1 MGASEAKDLYSRFTT
16 RKILFILAGLGILA
30 AFTLFATSIGSA
42 GLGLNDVAHA
52 IFAKVFPFVNIES
65 SHLADVV
72 VWELR
77 LPRIVM
83 ALIGGAG
90 LAVSGAVMQGVT
102 RNPLVSPFTVG
113 VSSAAAFGASIAIVL
128 GFGLFG
134 GERYIV
140 ITNAFVFASVAAFL
154 VYGLARIRGVTG
166 ETLVLA
172 GIALMFL
179 FSALTSLLQYF
190 ASEEQLQAVVQWMFG
205 SLSGASWENILTA
218 SILLFL
224 CLPVLMRYSWDLNAM
239 ASGGDEIARSLGV
252 NASRVRVLCLILAA
266 LITAGIICFT
276 GVIGFVCLVSPHI
289 ARLLIGA
296 DHRFVLP
303 CSCVL
308 GALLLLMADTIG
320 RNILSPVEIPVG
332 IVTSLIG
339 VPFFVYLLM
348 TRRKEYWI

>member
-1 MGASEAKDLYSRFTT
+1 MRASEAKELYSKFTT
-16 RKILFILAGLGILA
+16 RKIVFILAGLGSLA
-30 AFTLFATSIGSA
+30 AFTLFTVTIGSA
-42 GLGLNDVAHA
+42 GLSLSDVAHA
-52 IFAKVFPFVNIES
+52 LFARIFPFSNIES
-65 SHLADVV
+65 THLADVV
-72 VWELR
+72 VWKLR

-83 ALIGGAG
+83 AVVGGAG
-90 LAVSGAVMQGVT
+90 LAVSGAIMQGVT

-128 GFGLFG
+128 GFGLIG
-134 GERYIV
+134 GESYIV
-140 ITNAFVFASVAAFL
+140 MTNAFVFASIAAFL

-205 SLSGASWENILTA
+205 SLSGASWENIVTA

-224 CLPVLMRYSWDLNAM
+224 CLPFLMKYSWDLNAI
-239 ASGGDEIARSLGV
+239 ASGGDEIAKSLGV
-252 NASRVRVLCLILAA
+252 NAPRVRVVCLILAA

-296 DHRFVLP
+296 DHRFLLP
-303 CSCVL
+303 CSAVL
-308 GALLLLMADTIG
+308 GALLLLVADTVG
-320 RNILSPVEIPVG
+320 RNIISPVTIPVG

>member
-1 MGASEAKDLYSRFTT
+1 MGTPEAKELYSKFIT
-16 RKILFILAGLGILA
+16 RKVVFILTGLGGLA
-30 AFTLFATSIGSA
+30 VLSLFTASIGSA
-42 GLGLNDVAHA
+42 GLSLNDVACA
-52 IFAKVFPFVNIES
+52 IFAKLFPFTNIES
-65 SHLADVV
+65 THLADIV
-72 VWELR
+72 VWKLR
-77 LPRIVM
+77 LPRIAM

-90 LAVSGAVMQGVT
+90 LAVSGAAMQGVT

-128 GFGLFG
+128 GFGLIG
-134 GERYIV
+134 SETYIV
-140 ITNAFVFASVAAFL
+140 ITNAFVFASITAFF

-205 SLSGASWENILTA
+205 SLSGASWENIVTA

-224 CLPVLMRYSWDLNAM
+224 CLPFLMRYSWDLNAI
-239 ASGGDEIARSLGV
+239 AAGSDEIAKSLGV
-252 NASRVRVLCLILAA
+252 NAPRVRVICLILAC

-303 CSCVL
+303 YSSVL
-308 GALLLLMADTIG
+308 GALLLLVADTVG
-320 RNILSPVEIPVG
+320 RNILSPVTIPVG

-339 VPFFVYLLM
+339 VPFFIYLLM
-348 TRRKEYWI
+348 TRRKEYWV

>member
-1 MGASEAKDLYSRFTT
+1 MRASEAKELYSKFTT
-16 RKILFILAGLGILA
+16 RKIVFILAGLGSLA
-30 AFTLFATSIGSA
+30 AFTLFTVTIGSA
-42 GLGLNDVAHA
+42 GLSLSDVAHA
-52 IFAKVFPFVNIES
+52 LFARIFPFSNIES
-65 SHLADVV
+65 THLADVV
-72 VWELR
+72 VWKLR

-83 ALIGGAG
+83 AVVGGAG
-90 LAVSGAVMQGVT
+90 LAVSGAIMQGVT

-128 GFGLFG
+128 GFGLIG
-134 GERYIV
+134 GESYIV
-140 ITNAFVFASVAAFL
+140 MTNAFVFASIAAFL

-205 SLSGASWENILTA
+205 SLSGASWENIVTA

-224 CLPVLMRYSWDLNAM
+224 CLPFLMKYSWDLNAI
-239 ASGGDEIARSLGV
+239 ASGGDEIAKSLGV
-252 NASRVRVLCLILAA
+252 NAPRVRVICLILAA

-296 DHRFVLP
+296 DHRFLLP
-303 CSCVL
+303 CSAVL
-308 GALLLLMADTIG
+308 GALLLLVADTVG
-320 RNILSPVEIPVG
+320 RNIISPVTIPVG

>member
-1 MGASEAKDLYSRFTT
+1 MTAFEAKALYTKFTT
-16 RKILFILAGLGILA
+16 RKIVFILAGLAGLA
-30 AFTLFATSIGSA
+30 ALTLFATSIGSA

-52 IFAKVFPFVNIES
+52 IFARVFPFADIES

-90 LAVSGAVMQGVT
+90 LAVSGAVMQGIT

-128 GFGLFG
+128 GFGLVG
-134 GERYIV
+134 SERYIV
-140 ITNAFVFASVAAFL
+140 ITNAFVFASITAFL
-154 VYGLARIRGVTG
+154 VYGLARIRGITG

-190 ASEEQLQAVVQWMFG
+190 ASEEQLQAVVYWMFG
-205 SLSGASWENILTA
+205 SLSESNWENIIVA

-224 CLPVLMRYSWDLNAM
+224 SLPFLMRYSWDLNAM
-239 ASGGDEIARSLGV
+239 ASGGDEIATSLGV
-252 NASRVRVLCLILAA
+252 SVPRVRVLCLILAA
-266 LITAGIICFT
+266 LVTAGIICFT
-276 GVIGFVCLVSPHI
+276 GVIGFVCLVAPHM

-296 DHRFVLP
+296 DYRFLLP

-308 GALLLLMADTIG
+308 GALLLLIADTVG
-320 RNILSPVEIPVG
+320 RSILSPVTIPVG

-348 TRRKEYWI
+348 ARRKEYWI